1 MKRAVRWTAG
11 VCAALSIA
19 VASGCGSG
27 KGDDPAPRPH
37 TELITALSGVRDS
50 FLTHYWSEFGDVAGV
65 RARGAA
71 ENPDPLLG
79 YGESQLVQAAAQLHD
94 LTGIDP
100 LAARTALTLGQPP
113 EQVGVLNGTFDPS
126 AIGAKLQKLGY
137 KKRDV
142 GGGEAEWVI
151 RDNHAIDANDRFAQ
165 LGILTALNVIRVSPT
180 RVVYAGATK
189 DIDTKTLT
197 GPRPLS
203 DAFDVGAVADCLGP
217 VKAAQIGM
225 DINTSPKLMGIGVQT
240 SSPQDATAVVC
251 MVTKSRDA
259 AEDIASA
266 WPGRVQS
273 VTSYLTN
280 EPWSK
285 VLADPKAEVLDGSEH
300 VVRLTARPLGKVTA
314 LFDAWRAKDLGPLLT
329 GTRPDPTVS
338 AR

>member
-1 MKRAVRWTAG
+1 MKRAVRRAAG

-27 KGDDPAPRPH
+27 KGDDPAPRPD
-37 TELITALSGVRDS
+37 TELITALRGVKDS

-65 RARGAA
+65 RARGTA
-71 ENPDPLLG
+71 ETPDPLLG
-79 YGESQLVQAAAQLHD
+79 YGESQLIAAASQLHD
-94 LTGIDP
+94 LAGIDP

-113 EQVGVLNGTFDPS
+113 EQVGVLNGTFDPA

-151 RDNHAIDANDRFAQ
+151 RDHHAIDANDRFAQ

-189 DIDTKTLT
+189 DIDAKTLT

-203 DAFDVGAVADCLGP
+203 DALDVGAVADCLGP

-240 SSPQDATAVVC
+240 SSKDATSVIC
-251 MVTKSRDA
+251 MVTKNRDA

-266 WPGRVQS
+266 WPGHVRS
-273 VTSYLTN
+273 VTSSLTD

-285 VLADPKAEVLDGSEH
+285 VLADPKAEALGGSEH
-300 VVRLTARPLGKVTA
+300 VVRLTARPLGKTTA

-329 GTRPDPTVS
+329 GARPDPMVS